1 MAKKIP
7 NEVLKAIEET
17 VTSCGV
23 EFYDAEFNGK
33 TLRVLI
39 TKSDGITVDICA
51 NVSQQLS
58 QRLDVENL
66 ILDRYFLEVSS
77 PGIERK
83 IRNQKDFQDNI
94 GKMITISSRSGG
106 FKGRILSVTDS
117 GAMIKNTAGSSAKPD
132 AESFILFTDIH
143 HAHVMV
149 SDEEL
154 FNKSSQIRNKKNKE
168 CSVSNTENYCGGE

>member
-1 MAKKIP
+1 MVKKISDGL
-7 NEVLKAIEET
+7 LKAIEET
-17 VTSCGV
+17 VASCGV
-23 EFYDAEFNGK
+23 ELYDAEFNGK

-39 TKSDGITVDICA
+39 TKLEGITVDICA

-58 QRLDVENL
+58 QRLDLENL

-83 IRNQKDFQDNI
+83 IRNQKDFQENI

-106 FKGRILSVTDS
+106 FKGKVLSVTES
-117 GAMIKNTAGSSAKPD
+117 GVMIKNTAGSSAKPGT
-132 AESFILFTDIH
+132 ESFVLFTDIH
-143 HAHVMV
+143 HARVMV

-154 FNKSSQIRNKKNKE
+154 FNKNRQIRNKKNNE
-168 CSVSNTENYCGGE
+168 CSVSNAGNYSGGE

>member
-1 MAKKIP
+1 MAKKIS
-7 NEVLKAIEET
+7 NDLLEAIEET
-17 VTSCGV
+17 VASCGV
-23 EFYDAEFNGK
+23 EFYDAEFNGR

-39 TKSDGITVDICA
+39 TKPEGITVEICA

-58 QRLDVENL
+58 QRLDIENL

-94 GKMITISSRSGG
+94 GKVITISSRSGG
-106 FKGRILSVTDS
+106 FKGTVLSVTES
-117 GAMIKNTAGSSAKPD
+117 GVMIKNIAGSSAKPGT
-132 AESFILFTDIH
+132 ESFVLFTDIH
-143 HAHVMV
+143 HARVLV

-154 FNKSSQIRNKKNKE
+154 FNKSSHVRNKKSEE
-168 CSVSNTENYCGGE
+168 CIVSNTGNSSGGN